1 MYDLTK
7 SEREREGLLFGCF
20 NLSLGGGGGGSIQSH
35 FVTDISVKFG
45 IPNSLQVPDIG
56 VFPISSQSHIK
67 ESCHDSRTSHDIDM
81 ELRPVTKLD
90 KKNKTT
96 SKKIDDDVMSVNCDF
111 IVNFPIF
118 V

>member
-1 MYDLTK
+1 MVALTLVWVMVVVAVF
-7 SEREREGLLFGCF
+7 SHILLQTFLP
-20 NLSLGGGGGGSIQSH
+20 NLVSLTRSRFQILGQ
-35 FVTDISVKFG
+35 T
-45 IPNSLQVPDIG
+45 QVG

-67 ESCHDSRTSHDIDM
+67 ESYHDSRTSHDIDM

-90 KKNKTT
+90 KRNKTT
-96 SKKIDDDVMSVNCDF
+96 SKKIDDDVMSVNCNF

>member
-1 MYDLTK
+1 MVALTLVWVMVVVAVF
-7 SEREREGLLFGCF
+7 SHILLQTFLP
-20 NLSLGGGGGGSIQSH
+20 NLVFLTRSRFQILGQ
-35 FVTDISVKFG
+35 T
-45 IPNSLQVPDIG
+45 QAG

-67 ESCHDSRTSHDIDM
+67 ESYHDSRTSHDIDM

-90 KKNKTT
+90 KRNKTT
-96 SKKIDDDVMSVNCDF
+96 SKKIDDDVMSVNCNF

>member
-1 MYDLTK
+1 MVALTLVWVVVVVAVF
-7 SEREREGLLFGCF
+7 SHILLQIFLS
-20 NLSLGGGGGGSIQSH
+20 NLVFLTRSRFQILGQ
-35 FVTDISVKFG
+35 T
-45 IPNSLQVPDIG
+45 QVG